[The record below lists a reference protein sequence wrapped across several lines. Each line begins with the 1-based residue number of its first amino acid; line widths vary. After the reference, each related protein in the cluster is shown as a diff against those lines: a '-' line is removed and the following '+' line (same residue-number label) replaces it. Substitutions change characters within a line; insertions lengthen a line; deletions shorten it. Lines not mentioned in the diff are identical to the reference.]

1 MLEEEEPLV
10 EFVSLIA
17 LDEDGAGAAEVVG
30 FELEDGFLEA
40 TEETDVAGAGNDLGI
55 ISEGSVAKEK
65 VLFGLRFRA
74 GESLVSGLAAA
85 CLV

>member
-10 EFVSLIA
+10 EFASLIT

-40 TEETDVAGAGNDLGI
+40 TEETDVTGAGNDLGI
-55 ISEGSVAKEK
+55 ISEGSVAKEE
-65 VLFGLRFRA
+65 VLFCLRFGT
-74 GESLVSGLAAA
+74 GEALAP
-85 CLV
+85 